1 MIILDTPF
9 IIALLNKG
17 EVHHSGAVKILHQLD
32 NNEKLVTHPL
42 VVQETI
48 SVIAR
53 KCREQRGDC
62 REWMQ
67 KTEGFFTALKLVE
80 FLSDRQEVLDIVA
93 ESDCSLSYIDAV
105 LVLAAKYLGA
115 RVLTFDNVLKEL
127 AGSR

>member
-1 MIILDTPF
+1 M
-9 IIALLNKG
+9 
-17 EVHHSGAVKILHQLD
+17 HQLD

-93 ESDCSLSYIDAV
+93 GSDCSLSYIDAV
-105 LVLAAKYLGA
+105 LGFAAKYLGA

>member
-1 MIILDTPF
+1 MIILDTSF

-17 EVHHSGAVKILHQLD
+17 DVHHSEAVKILQQLD
-32 NNEKLVTHPL
+32 NDEKLVSHSL

-80 FLSDRQEVLDIVA
+80 FLSQRQEVFDTIVG
-93 ESDCSLSYIDAV
+93 SDCSLSYIDAV
-105 LVLAAKYLGA
+105 LVLASKHLGA
-115 RVLTFDNVLKEL
+115 KVLTFDKALEKL
-127 AGSR
+127 AGNR